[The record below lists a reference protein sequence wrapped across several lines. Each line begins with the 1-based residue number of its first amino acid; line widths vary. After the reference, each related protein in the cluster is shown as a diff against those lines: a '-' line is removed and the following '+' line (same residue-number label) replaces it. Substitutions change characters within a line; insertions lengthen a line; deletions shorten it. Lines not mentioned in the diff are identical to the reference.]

1 MNALY
6 MLMLHKN
13 ATYCLKVRTED
24 VVGFGSYWM
33 VLPTTQGFG
42 LKRPK
47 WVGGLWLL
55 ERRIVWLPLQTP
67 TATLKFC
74 PFTTHSLETIQS
86 SLEPVS
92 STSRLKLSN
101 LFLNFLSSSYLA
113 QEECSE
119 LWIW

>member
-47 WVGGLWLL
+47 WG
-55 ERRIVWLPLQTP
+55 RRVVAVREKDHLVAPSDSNSHPQILSLHHPL
-67 TATLKFC
+67 
-74 PFTTHSLETIQS
+74 S
-86 SLEPVS
+86 
-92 STSRLKLSN
+92 
-101 LFLNFLSSSYLA
+101 
-113 QEECSE
+113 
-119 LWIW
+119 